1 MFGGD
6 LPPFKHLHQAPARR
20 VTALLNFNV
29 SHSRSR
35 FKTDRVKLLG
45 FFFQIN
51 FVSLFFLDLS
61 ARNNKRGTF
70 CTCSSQKPLKAVY
83 FGLNLFRK
91 IYSLAPELFS

>member
-6 LPPFKHLHQAPARR
+6 LPHFKHLHQAPARR

-45 FFFQIN
+45 FFFQTN
-51 FVSLFFLDLS
+51 FLSLFF
-61 ARNNKRGTF
+61 
-70 CTCSSQKPLKAVY
+70 
-83 FGLNLFRK
+83 
-91 IYSLAPELFS
+91 

>member
-20 VTALLNFNV
+20 VTALVNFNV

-45 FFFQIN
+45 FFF
-51 FVSLFFLDLS
+51 
-61 ARNNKRGTF
+61 K
-70 CTCSSQKPLKAVY
+70 
-83 FGLNLFRK
+83 
-91 IYSLAPELFS
+91 